1 MKQVSAANKNI
12 NCLENYQ
19 FRILSQFPEAPHELS
34 VHKSSSTVLQNTAT
48 GSLQR
53 AAAGRVNEG
62 LKENGRKIM

>member
-48 GSLQR
+48 EMPQLLVHCRERQQ
-53 AAAGRVNEG
+53 AG
-62 LKENGRKIM
+62 